1 MRTTNLRLKM
11 ALGLTVVLALAG
23 CSATSSG
30 TGSSGG
36 STTASKLSGNTTNGQ
51 LRNASQKAI
60 NGHTLAFVPLGLG
73 SPLWDE
79 WNRVIGTNAEAA
91 GFKYIVKDSASDAT
105 KQADIVQTL
114 VNQLKAKDVLVVHN
128 ADVAVTAK
136 LLQQAENKGIY
147 VISLN
152 QASNWK
158 GDAFVGGDIVAI
170 GERMGNDIGKACSSG
185 SGKVAVLRGVVAS
198 GFDIDLLKGLKTS
211 FKKYP
216 KIKIVADQA
225 TQWNRSTGHDV
236 MATILQQHPDLCAS
250 AEDWD
255 QVSYGTGAA
264 VKEAGLQGK
273 VKVFATDSSIACKGI
288 AEGLIYQSYSF
299 NPTQQ
304 GVSVVSLASSLV
316 QSGRKAGESRTAEYS
331 LISTLNKK
339 NITQSGACYDGKGG
353 SGLN

>member
-1 MRTTNLRLKM
+1 MRHTHVKP
-11 ALGLTVVLALAG
+11 ALIALTVAVLALAG
-23 CSATSSG
+23 CTTGATESNASGADAASSSMG
-30 TGSSGG
+30 
-36 STTASKLSGNTTNGQ
+36 GNTSNAD
-51 LRNASQKAI
+51 LRAASQKAI
-60 NGHTLAFVPLGLG
+60 AGHTLAFVPLGLG

-79 WNRVIGTNAEAA
+79 WNRVIGTNAKAA
-91 GFKYIVKDSASDAT
+91 GFTYVVKDSASSAT

-114 VNQLKAKDVLVVHN
+114 VNQLQAKDVLVVHN
-128 ADVAVTAK
+128 ADVTVTAK
-136 LLQQAENKGIY
+136 LLQQAEKKDIY

-170 GERMGNDIGKACSSG
+170 GEKMGDDIGKACNSG
-185 SGKVAVLRGVVAS
+185 SGKVAVMRGVLAS
-198 GFDIDLLKGLKTS
+198 GFDIDLLEGLKTS

-216 KIKIVADQA
+216 NIKIVADQA

-288 AEGLIYQSYSF
+288 DQGLIYQSYSF

-304 GVSVVSLASSLV
+304 GVSVVSLAASLV
-316 QSGRKAGESRTAEYS
+316 QAGRPAGASRTAEYS
-331 LISTLNKK
+331 LITTLNKDT
-339 NITQSGACYDGKGG
+339 IRQAGACYDGKGG
-353 SGLN
+353 SGL

>member
-1 MRTTNLRLKM
+1 MRNKNLRLKV
-11 ALGLTVVLALAG
+11 ALGVLVAVMAAG
-23 CSATSSG
+23 CSTGASS
-30 TGSSGG
+30 GSSGSG
-36 STTASKLSGNTTNGQ
+36 TTASKLSGNTTNGE
-51 LRNASQKAI
+51 LRVASQKAI
-60 NGHTLAFVPLGLG
+60 AGHTLAFVPLGLG

-79 WNRVIGTNAEAA
+79 WSRVIGTNAKAA
-91 GFKYIVKDSASDAT
+91 GFTYVVKDSASSAT

-136 LLQQAENKGIY
+136 LLQQAEAKGIY

-158 GDAFVGGDIVAI
+158 GDAFVGGDIQAI
-170 GERMGNDIGKACSSG
+170 GEKMGDDNGKVCSSG
-185 SGKVAVLRGVVAS
+185 SGKVAVLRGVLAS
-198 GFDIDLLKGLKTS
+198 GFDIDLLKGLKKS

-255 QVSYGTGAA
+255 QVSYGTGTA
-264 VKEAGLQGK
+264 VKEAGLQDK

-288 AEGLIYQSYSF
+288 KEGLIHQSYSF

-304 GVSVVSLASSLV
+304 GVSVVSLAAYLV
-316 QSGRKAGESRTAEYS
+316 QSGRKAGETRTAEYS
-331 LISTLNKK
+331 LITTLNKS
-339 NITQSGACYDGKGG
+339 NIDQSGACYDGKGG
-353 SGLN
+353 SGLS

>member
-1 MRTTNLRLKM
+1 MRKPNI
-11 ALGLTVVLALAG
+11 GLMLTISAALAFTVTG
-23 CSATSSG
+23 CTTGAPKAVDTGGDSSALKLGGNSSNAALR
-30 TGSSGG
+30 
-36 STTASKLSGNTTNGQ
+36 TAAQN
-51 LRNASQKAI
+51 AI

-79 WNRVIGTNAEAA
+79 WNRVIGENAKAA
-91 GFKYIVKDSASDAT
+91 GFQYIVKDSASSAT

-114 VNQLKAKDVLVVHN
+114 INQFQAKDVLVVHN

-136 LLQQAENKGIY
+136 LLQQAEQKGIY

-170 GERMGNDIGKACSSG
+170 GQKMGDDIGKACSGG

-198 GFDIDLLKGLKTS
+198 GFDIDLLQGLKES
-211 FKKYP
+211 FAKYP
-216 KIKIVADQA
+216 KIQIVADQA

-255 QVSYGTGAA
+255 QVSYGTGQA

-304 GVSVVSLASSLV
+304 GVSVVSIATSLV
-316 QSGRKAGESRTAEYS
+316 QSGRPAGTVRTAAYS
-331 LISTLNKK
+331 LITTLNKDTI
-339 NITQSGACYDGKGG
+339 NQAGACYDGKGG
-353 SGLN
+353 SGL